1 MRCFY
6 FSVCKFSVLAQNVS
20 HKDGFQIHARKSY
33 RSSSPTPK
41 ALGDT
46 RHFLTKPK
54 QCCLFCTCPFLS
66 IPGFIQHPQRIRVY
80 SPLWVNYPQFF
91 SSRLLSRH
99 WVCCSE
105 WGVCNSICLSFASLP
120 KRIPT
125 AMGFE
130 PTHGNRIG
138 LAVQRLNHSATLSLF
153 IDKSQKLL
161 SILHFSFSLHYQIC
175 PTSSN

>member
-1 MRCFY
+1 M
-6 FSVCKFSVLAQNVS
+6 
-20 HKDGFQIHARKSY
+20 
-33 RSSSPTPK
+33 
-41 ALGDT
+41 
-46 RHFLTKPK
+46 
-54 QCCLFCTCPFLS
+54 
-66 IPGFIQHPQRIRVY
+66 Y

-91 SSRLLSRH
+91 SNWLLSRH

-105 WGVCNSICLSFASLP
+105 IGVCNSTCLIFGSLP

-130 PTHGNRIG
+130 RTHGKSFG
-138 LAVQRLNHSATLSLF
+138 LAVQRLSHWATLSLF

-175 PTSSN
+175 PTSSNQSVLTFVCCFFALFLDQMFFRHWICCLKWGACISTCVSLSPCRKCIPARWISNSRTKIVSEQQSHA